1 MERSPQFPQLPQF
14 KEEMDFR
21 DLLRSPRRLFGF
33 SYLYFFGLLVT
44 LGVLYLWN
52 LNSIGKNS
60 VTPLVLSDS
69 SAFVQDIPLQSPSV
83 LPPVDVHQVAQPT
96 AQLLAR
102 GRDLFKANCASCHG
116 DNGMGDGPAGQVL
129 NPRPRNFHQ
138 AAGWTNGAKV
148 SEIYRT
154 LQEGIIKNGMASY
167 SYLPP
172 SDRFAL
178 IHFVRSLQ
186 PSPAVDTEQ
195 EIAQLET
202 TYQLSKGSVVPAQ
215 IPIKE
220 AMKHIVAE
228 RKAQWE
234 SLLSRVAG
242 IQAARQDPGAA
253 LFTRYVSDP
262 TRFLTAC
269 SSKREAIA
277 SSEDF
282 VRLVSTDPPA
292 IGVRPAVVDLDAGDW
307 ALLHTFVLAE
317 VY

>member
-1 MERSPQFPQLPQF
+1 MEQLPHF

-33 SYLYFFGLLVT
+33 SYLYFFGLLLA

-52 LNSIGKNS
+52 LNAIGKNS
-60 VTPLVLSDS
+60 ISPLVLSDS
-69 SAFVQDIPLQSPSV
+69 SAFVQDIPMQSPSV

-96 AQLLAR
+96 AQLIAR

-116 DNGMGDGPAGQVL
+116 DNGLGDGPAGQLL

-148 SEIYRT
+148 SEIYKT
-154 LQEGIIKNGMASY
+154 LQEGIVKNGMASY

-172 SDRFAL
+172 ADRFAL
-178 IHFVRSLQ
+178 IHIVRSFH
-186 PSPAVDTEQ
+186 PSPPVDAEQ
-195 EIAQLET
+195 EIALLET
-202 TYQLSKGSVVPAQ
+202 TYQLSKGSVVSAQ

-220 AMKHIVAE
+220 AMKHIVTEGKAE
-228 RKAQWE
+228 GDL
-234 SLLSRVAG
+234 LLSRVAG

-253 LFTRYVSDP
+253 LFVQYVSNP
-262 TRFLTAC
+262 NRFLAAC
-269 SSKREAIA
+269 KVRREAIA

-282 VRLVSTDPPA
+282 IRIVSTDPPA
-292 IGVRPAVVDLDAGDW
+292 VGVRPAVVNLDSRDW
-307 ALLHTFVLAE
+307 SVFHQFVLAE
-317 VY
+317 VH